1 MLPFFAV
8 FPFVTWGCSQ
18 TDLLPLPRITTKM
31 PQMCK
36 NFDIFMV
43 EKCCVSCQN
52 LTINRNTEVN
62 MRHPAVLSVRNEII
76 SALKSLKFTS
86 TDGQP
91 ESRRKRDLNRIK
103 RGADLERFGLE
114 SVIRL
119 AVSEG
124 LLFQIKVS
132 MRNGFNARTVAS
144 RRVMPQ
150 DHLDTEALDAYIR
163 ALRCR
168 ICMEIVMAAKEQGMS
183 LRTVE
188 AKAFLP
194 QGTLSRKRVAK
205 VDTTLPALQIFYP
218 SVTLTINHLNARYPF
233 SITK

>member
-1 MLPFFAV
+1 MAEMHIK
-8 FPFVTWGCSQ
+8 S
-18 TDLLPLPRITTKM
+18 
-31 PQMCK
+31 
-36 NFDIFMV
+36 NIFRV
-43 EKCCVSCQN
+43 EKCCVFCQN
-52 LTINRNTEVN
+52 LTTNRNIEVS

-76 SALKSLKFTS
+76 SGLKNLKFTAA
-86 TDGQP
+86 DGQP
-91 ESRRKRDLNRIK
+91 KTRRKRDLNRIK
-103 RGADLERFGLE
+103 RGADMDRFGLE

-124 LLFQIKVS
+124 LQFQIKVS

-144 RRVMPQ
+144 SRVMPL
-150 DHLDTEALDAYIR
+150 DHLDPEEEEVEVEVEAYMR

-168 ICMEIVMAAKEQGMS
+168 VCMEIVMAAKEQGMS

-205 VDTTLPALQIFYP
+205 VDTTLPALQLFYP
-218 SVTLTINHLNARYPF
+218 SVTLTINRLNARYPF